1 MSIHMKYLSHKNNKR
16 KPNAQLGTTLT
27 LMWMT
32 MMVMVKMTMV
42 VMVKMTMVVMVKMTM
57 MVMVQMTMVVMVKM
71 GRKNAQLHAE
81 FNLDL

>member
-1 MSIHMKYLSHKNNKR
+1 MPEPQKDKR
-16 KPNAQLGTTLT
+16 KPNAELGTNLT

-32 MMVMVKMTMV
+32 MMVMVK
-42 VMVKMTMVVMVKMTM
+42 
-57 MVMVQMTMVVMVKM
+57 MTMVVMVKM

>member
-42 VMVKMTMVVMVKMTM
+42 VMVKMTMVVMVKM
-57 MVMVQMTMVVMVKM
+57 